1 MVSSD
6 FLKGLQVEARINY
19 LTPSGPGKTVVGTAD
34 GIEEVDFAVKA
45 DASAVTAVDAKASR
59 LAYRIYD
66 PDAYGALRGTGRTT
80 AERTTT
86 TAAINQA
93 AEDARLSD
101 GVLVI
106 KGEYEIN
113 GTVQIRCHLDAA
125 AATLTA
131 YDTTLNPAV
140 LVGARTAGERLSDRT
155 IVLPHVIQAG
165 KTAGGGWSGA
175 DIGVEI
181 SNTYSCHIT
190 TQRISSFST
199 NLWLSAYGSAGN
211 VYNDITLGHL
221 ENGKINLQLA
231 PADGSGW
238 VNQNTIIGGRCSIQS
253 AEGTNIVGTRHL
265 LIAAGA
271 NPVNNNLFV
280 NVSVE
285 GNGPEFHL
293 ECFGNYNVFQ
303 NCRWEASLGAKV
315 QFNGTNG
322 NSNVVA
328 YGYNAH
334 QVTLTQVS
342 GALYN
347 HIFSRAGQRLQ
358 ASAGAPGV
366 LIVENSSSSDNP
378 AITIMAAGAGYSADP
393 ATDYTV
399 AMGAQ
404 TANFKRN
411 TDTQPRVQID
421 GQNSRLYFT
430 NGATTPTHY
439 FTNFGST
446 GLAASAYFRVGSVT
460 SLPTASVNYR
470 GMRIRIEGGAGVA
483 DVEYLCRKKADD
495 TYEWAVV
502 G

>member
-1 MVSSD
+1 MVSNE
-6 FLKGLQVEARINY
+6 FLRGLQVEARLKY

-93 AEDARLSD
+93 AEDARLND

-165 KTAGGGWSGA
+165 KTLGAGWSGT
-175 DIGVEI
+175 DVGVEI

-221 ENGKINLQLA
+221 ENGKINLRLA
-231 PADGSGW
+231 PADAAGW
-238 VNQNTIIGGRCSIQS
+238 VNQNTFIGGRCYVAS
-253 AEGTNIVGTRHL
+253 AEGTAIAGVRHILIDTGT
-265 LIAAGA
+265 
-271 NPVNNNLFV
+271 NPVNNNLFL
-280 NVSVE
+280 NTSIE
-285 GNGPEFHL
+285 GNGPEYHV
-293 ECFGNYNVFQ
+293 ECFGLYNVFQ
-303 NCRWEASLGAKV
+303 NCRWEASPAKI
-315 QFNGTNG
+315 QFNGANG

-347 HIFSRAGQRLQ
+347 HIFSRDGQRLQ
-358 ASAGAPGV
+358 ASAGTRGVIVAENGSSAADPVYVVMAPNAG
-366 LIVENSSSSDNP
+366 P
-378 AITIMAAGAGYSADP
+378 AADP
-393 ATDYTV
+393 ATDYAV
-399 AMGAQ
+399 AMGANQ
-404 TANFKRN
+404 TKLKRS
-411 TDTQPRVQID
+411 TDAQPRIILD
-421 GQNSRLYFT
+421 GQNGTLGLDDGVQAPRNTFTPVGGLGVRL
-430 NGATTPTHY
+430 N
-439 FTNFGST
+439 T
-446 GLAASAYFRVGSVT
+446 GLAAGTVT
-460 SLPTASVNYR
+460 SLPAASSTYR
-470 GMRIRIEGGAGVA
+470 GMFLRVEGAAGVA
-483 DVEYLCRKKADD
+483 DALYICEKNAADA
-495 TYEWAVV
+495 YVWRQI
-502 G
+502 